1 MTVRNSGFPGDYCR
15 NSYETPGV
23 YDERSDS
30 PSASEGSNCSKRKF
44 GGLNSTNHET
54 FGVSKM
60 VLPLSGLSS
69 LDRKE
74 LIRRL
79 KQELEHIRF
88 FQKNFEISRSVP
100 VTSSSA
106 SGLSRA
112 KSFGKSRC
120 STGPGK
126 TVNPISTAAKPTP
139 VTTAVMLLMKQCEAL
154 LKRLMSHQYG
164 WVFNTPVDVVKLN
177 VLDYFNIIKHPMDL
191 GTVKNKLTSGSYSCP
206 SEFAADVRLTFS
218 NAMTYNPPG
227 NDVHIMADTLR
238 KFFEVRWKTLDK
250 KLPGT
255 KTHTELSNSDTH
267 EEEKV
272 VMPVPMAKKR
282 KTSAVDCEDVLEP
295 VKQVMSNEDRLKLG
309 RDLESLTEFPA
320 QLINFLRDHNSND
333 GMIEDDEIE
342 IDIND
347 LSDHALFQLRD
358 LLDDHLRESQKK
370 KASVEPCEIEL
381 LHGSVPGNSSMQHCD
396 GSEMD
401 DEIVDIGENEHP
413 KSSISPVTIE
423 KDLLLGNSNG
433 SSLESVSGDPKISSL
448 PRTSKGLRT
457 MDPEPSLYGATSV
470 SSTRGLSDG
479 GLDQLECASQEK
491 ISSVDEADCQQ
502 NGNSAQNEKQLPPE
516 KIYRAALLKNKFAD
530 IILKAREKT
539 LNQNER
545 RDPEKLQREREELEL
560 QKKKEKA
567 RLQAEAKAAEEA
579 RRKAEAQAAAE
590 AAAEAKRKLERER
603 EAARQALMEMEQS
616 VELNENAKFLEDLE
630 LLKTVN
636 TDHLTNA
643 IEEDGADVSHD
654 GLLRSFSFGGSNP
667 LEQLGLFMK
676 QDEDEEEA
684 DLFTSPAP
692 GTEIEEGE
700 ID

>member
-1 MTVRNSGFPGDYCR
+1 MTERNGGFPGDYCF
-15 NSYETPGV
+15 EAPGGD
-23 YDERSDS
+23 YDEGSDS
-30 PSASEGSNCSKRKF
+30 PRVSEGSNCSKRKL
-44 GGLNSTNHET
+44 GET

-69 LDRKE
+69 SDRKE

-79 KQELEHIRF
+79 RQELEQIRV
-88 FQKNFEISRSVP
+88 FQKNFELSRP
-100 VTSSSA
+100 VALTSSSA
-106 SGLSRA
+106 SGLTRV
-112 KSFGKSRC
+112 KSFGMSRC

-126 TVNPISTAAKPTP
+126 TVNPISAASKPTP

-177 VLDYFNIIKHPMDL
+177 ILDYFNVIEHPMDL
-191 GTVKNKLTSGSYSCP
+191 GTVKNKLTSGTYSCP

-227 NDVHIMADTLR
+227 NDVYVMADTLR
-238 KFFEVRWKTLDK
+238 KFFEVRWKTLEK
-250 KLPGT
+250 KLSGT
-255 KTHTELSNSDTH
+255 KVHTEPSNLDAH
-267 EEEKV
+267 KEKHIV
-272 VMPVPMAKKR
+272 IPVPMAKKR
-282 KTSAVDCEDVLEP
+282 KTTAVDCENVVDP
-295 VKQVMSNEDRLKLG
+295 AKRVMTDEDRLKLG
-309 RDLESLTEFPA
+309 KDLESLTEFPA
-320 QLINFLRDHNSND
+320 QLINFLRDHNSNE
-333 GMIEDDEIE
+333 GGIGDDEIE

-358 LLDDHLRESQKK
+358 LLDEHLREIQNKK
-370 KASVEPCEIEL
+370 SSVEPCEIEL

-396 GSEMD
+396 GSELD
-401 DEIVDIGENEHP
+401 DEVVDIGENEHP
-413 KSSISPVTIE
+413 TSSISPVTIE
-423 KDLLLGNSNG
+423 KDLVLGNSNG
-433 SSLESVSGDPKISSL
+433 NSLGSVSGDPKMSSL
-448 PRTSKGLRT
+448 PRASKGLGT
-457 MDPEPSLYGATSV
+457 IDLEPMLDGATSA
-470 SSTRGLSDG
+470 SPTRGSSVG
-479 GLDQLECASQEK
+479 GLDQLESASPEK
-491 ISSVDEADCQQ
+491 ISSVEADCQQ
-502 NGNSAQNEKQLPPE
+502 DGNSAQNEKQLPPE
-516 KIYRAALLKNKFAD
+516 KSYRAAILKNRFAD
-530 IILKAREKT
+530 IILKAREKP
-539 LNQNER
+539 LNQNDT

-590 AAAEAKRKLERER
+590 AAAEAKRKLELER

-630 LLKTVN
+630 LLKTVD
-636 TDHLTNA
+636 TDHLTNT
-643 IEEDGADVSHD
+643 IEEEDGPDV
-654 GLLRSFSFGGSNP
+654 GLRSFSFGGSNP

-684 DLFTSPAP
+684 DPLTSPAP
-692 GTEIEEGE
+692 EIDIEEGE